1 MVKNSFLFTA
11 FLFIATIFLHV
22 PIAEAATEYE
32 SNDSLSTATPISFKG
47 SKADVDGILSDRYDD
62 DYFSFTL
69 TEPGKVVLKINH
81 NLNTRYEVR
90 LINAQQETLEDYTTT
105 YNVNKGVKELFSQGL
120 DAGTYY
126 VKVEHYDGNGES
138 VPYKLQVDYTQS
150 SVYEKEFNNDRSTAN
165 LINLNKQYNGWADYD
180 SDYYVIEV
188 PSSGEVK
195 VEMNR
200 TLKTSYEISL
210 YNSAGSEMESWYTY
224 YGKDSM
230 IPVIHT
236 GLPQGTYYI
245 KIRTTDGDR
254 DNIPYRFKVNFKA
267 NSLFETE
274 DNDSMS
280 LADTLKVSKAMNG
293 VISSRS
299 DSDYYSLNLTKN
311 MNIAVQLT
319 ASKDTSYDVQIF
331 NQDNS
336 VYESL
341 YTNYGNGKLKT
352 IKNLNL
358 KKGIYYIKLRRYDG
372 ESNKIPYTLKVIQRD
387 TTPPATPT
395 VNKVTTKS
403 TKVTGKAEKG
413 ATVYV
418 YRGQTKLGQ
427 ATASSSGTYSVKIP
441 KQKKDTTLKIY
452 AKDVAGNKGKIK
464 TIKVKKP

>member
-1 MVKNSFLFTA
+1 
-11 FLFIATIFLHV
+11 
-22 PIAEAATEYE
+22 
-32 SNDSLSTATPISFKG
+32 
-47 SKADVDGILSDRYDD
+47 
-62 DYFSFTL
+62 
-69 TEPGKVVLKINH
+69 
-81 NLNTRYEVR
+81 
-90 LINAQQETLEDYTTT
+90 
-105 YNVNKGVKELFSQGL
+105 
-120 DAGTYY
+120 
-126 VKVEHYDGNGES
+126 
-138 VPYKLQVDYTQS
+138 
-150 SVYEKEFNNDRSTAN
+150 
-165 LINLNKQYNGWADYD
+165 
-180 SDYYVIEV
+180 
-188 PSSGEVK
+188 
-195 VEMNR
+195 
-200 TLKTSYEISL
+200 
-210 YNSAGSEMESWYTY
+210 
-224 YGKDSM
+224 
-230 IPVIHT
+230 
-236 GLPQGTYYI
+236 
-245 KIRTTDGDR
+245 
-254 DNIPYRFKVNFKA
+254 
-267 NSLFETE
+267 
-274 DNDSMS
+274 MS

-387 TTPPATPT
+387 TTPPSIPT

-403 TKVTGKAEKG
+403 TKVTGKAGEKG

-441 KQKKDTTLKIY
+441 KQKKDTSLKIY